1 MTDTKHDIRRVGD
14 SGINTVEG
22 NVAGPRAARLTKER
36 EKQGAEYEAAKNKIK
51 NENAAGVGRI
61 DDKFNAASDTTEQ
74 EFRRR
79 TVGKQERTLHD
90 NS

>member
-22 NVAGPRAARLTKER
+22 NVAGARAARLTKER

-51 NENAAGVGRI
+51 NDNAAGVGRI
-61 DDKFNAASDTTEQ
+61 DDKFNAASDASEQ

-79 TVGKQERTLHD
+79 TVGKKWKWC
-90 NS
+90 